1 MNAARVTV
9 ALWLAAACSAE
20 FEPGVEEMVG
30 RLPSQV
36 AAPAA
41 NPSLPQTVEL
51 GRLLFWDPI
60 LSGERDVA
68 CATCHHPD
76 FAYGDGLEVSVGV
89 GGHGLGPERA
99 RSENALR
106 TPRNSQTVL
115 GSGWNGL
122 TSTSSTPPEDAPMFW
137 DHRVTSLELQALE
150 PIKSDVEMRGTG
162 YSEDTIL
169 DEVVGRLAANQEYRE
184 RFAAAFGS
192 GSDGGVSASNL
203 GRALAA
209 FQRTLVPTNSSF
221 DRYMAGDDQAMSAA
235 QLRGLRGFL
244 AKGCARCHSG
254 PMFSDYQLHELP
266 VPGRPGEPLDDG
278 DGEGRFRTPSLR
290 MVTKTAPYFH
300 NGTAATLEDVLD
312 FYDALPAITD
322 PLLEGVEPPIGGG
335 SEDLLLFFEALSD
348 GDFDRQIPATVP
360 SGLPPG
366 GR

>member
-30 RLPSQV
+30 RLPSQM

-41 NPSLPQTVEL
+41 NPTLPQTVEL

-60 LSGERDVA
+60 LSGQRDVA

-115 GSGWNGL
+115 GSGWKGL

-150 PIKSDVEMRGTG
+150 PIKSDVEMRGTA
-162 YSEDTIL
+162 YSEDAIL
-169 DEVVGRLAANQEYRE
+169 DEVVGRLAAHQEYRG
-184 RFAAAFGS
+184 RFAAAFGR

-209 FQRTLVPTNSSF
+209 FQ
-221 DRYMAGDDQAMSAA
+221 
-235 QLRGLRGFL
+235 
-244 AKGCARCHSG
+244 
-254 PMFSDYQLHELP
+254 
-266 VPGRPGEPLDDG
+266 
-278 DGEGRFRTPSLR
+278 
-290 MVTKTAPYFH
+290 TAPYFH
-300 NGTAATLEDVLD
+300 NGTAAMLEDVLD
-312 FYDALPAITD
+312 FYDAVPAITD
-322 PLLEGVEPPIGGG
+322 PLLEGVEPPSGAG
-335 SEDLLLFFEALSD
+335 SQDLMLFFEALSD

-360 SGLPPG
+360 SGLPRAGVSLPLAPG
-366 GR
+366 VGTWLRSAGARPLESHPAEDWSRKPRKSLPRNLRRGSAPSTG